1 MTANRRF
8 LSILTLG
15 AVVLS
20 LAAVCRGPEY
30 DEGYTAFVTGRE
42 ARPDWPRTPFRVAE
56 MRAAFLPAPTP
67 AAILEMLRQ
76 TDVHPPLYF
85 WLAWGWRRCFGPD
98 LRVTRMLSVLLSLG
112 ALALV
117 GATARVTGLP
127 PGLPMLLT
135 LGCYGFV
142 GSGVVARGFA
152 LAQCLSVAGLLL
164 ALLARRKDR
173 PALALASGAS
183 LGAAS
188 FTNYL
193 AGFPAAAALLWSLSR
208 RPRGLLQSAAMF
220 GGLAPFLASDFY
232 VFVAQRGSRIGQFEP
247 FAWAQL
253 PAAFGRAIGG
263 ALLGGLPLYIGGVY
277 RVTATGL
284 LALLLG
290 TMLSM
295 PVLRWRRVE
304 PRDARD
310 LWGMAALAA
319 PLGLVAMGWAAG
331 SMPVEIRYLTFALP
345 PFALMLAAALREV
358 AVARLL
364 CRAVLAAQAL
374 SVAGLIV
381 RPETMQPEGTAALA
395 AVRAAGP
402 NGLVLLPRGNDGV
415 GLVAAFAT
423 AAPNGLRIALLEPG
437 TAIAVLR
444 RAALSGGRVVVV
456 LLAVD
461 RDSRSVSGAIRAA
474 TAAECRHPAGPS
486 GAELLIVSPGLTC
499 FSHL

>member
-1 MTANRRF
+1 MTTKRRV
-8 LSILTLG
+8 LSILVLG

-20 LAAVCRGPEY
+20 LAAVWRGPEY
-30 DEGYTAFVTGRE
+30 DEGYTAFATGRV

-56 MRAAFLPAPTP
+56 VRAAFLPAPTP
-67 AAILEMLRQ
+67 AAILETLRR

-85 WLAWGWRRCFGPD
+85 WLAWGWRRCFGAD
-98 LRVTRMLSVLLSLG
+98 LHVTRMLSVLLSLG

-117 GATARVTGLP
+117 GATAQVAGLP
-127 PGLPMLLT
+127 PAAPMLLT
-135 LGCYGFV
+135 LGCYGFL
-142 GSGVVARGFA
+142 GSGIVARGFA

-164 ALLARRKDR
+164 ALLARLKDR
-173 PALALASGAS
+173 PALAAVSGAA

-193 AGFPAAAALLWSLSR
+193 AGFPAAAAVLWSLSR
-208 RPRGLLQSAAMF
+208 RPRGLRQSAAML
-220 GGLAPFLASDFY
+220 GGLTPFLAADFY

-247 FAWAQL
+247 FAWARL

-263 ALLGGLPLYIGGVY
+263 ALLGGLPLYVGGVS
-277 RVTATGL
+277 RVVVSLL

-290 TMLSM
+290 AMLAV
-295 PVLRWRRVE
+295 PVLRWRRIE
-304 PRDARD
+304 PRDVRD

-319 PLGLVAMGWAAG
+319 PLGLVAMGWASG

-345 PFALMLAAALREV
+345 PFALLLAAALRGTAGGRV
-358 AVARLL
+358 LR
-364 CRAVLAAQAL
+364 CAVLAVQAL
-374 SVAGLIV
+374 SVAGLIL

-423 AAPNGLRIALLEPG
+423 AAPDGLRIALLEPG
-437 TAIAVLR
+437 TAMAVLR
-444 RAALSGGRVVVV
+444 RAAVSGGRVVVV

-486 GAELLIVSPGLTC
+486 GAEILIVSPGLIC
-499 FSHL
+499 FSRP

>member
-1 MTANRRF
+1 
-8 LSILTLG
+8 
-15 AVVLS
+15 
-20 LAAVCRGPEY
+20 
-30 DEGYTAFVTGRE
+30 
-42 ARPDWPRTPFRVAE
+42 
-56 MRAAFLPAPTP
+56 
-67 AAILEMLRQ
+67 
-76 TDVHPPLYF
+76 
-85 WLAWGWRRCFGPD
+85 
-98 LRVTRMLSVLLSLG
+98 
-112 ALALV
+112 
-117 GATARVTGLP
+117 
-127 PGLPMLLT
+127 
-135 LGCYGFV
+135 
-142 GSGVVARGFA
+142 
-152 LAQCLSVAGLLL
+152 
-164 ALLARRKDR
+164 
-173 PALALASGAS
+173 
-183 LGAAS
+183 
-188 FTNYL
+188 
-193 AGFPAAAALLWSLSR
+193 
-208 RPRGLLQSAAMF
+208 
-220 GGLAPFLASDFY
+220 
-232 VFVAQRGSRIGQFEP
+232 
-247 FAWAQL
+247 
-253 PAAFGRAIGG
+253 
-263 ALLGGLPLYIGGVY
+263 
-277 RVTATGL
+277 L